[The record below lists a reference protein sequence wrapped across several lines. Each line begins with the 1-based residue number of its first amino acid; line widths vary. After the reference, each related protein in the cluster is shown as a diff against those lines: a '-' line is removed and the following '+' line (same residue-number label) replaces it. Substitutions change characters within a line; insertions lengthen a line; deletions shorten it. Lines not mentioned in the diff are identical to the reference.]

1 MTTRNELAMVATDK
15 QAAGAPADLID
26 PSGVPADQP
35 VRPAPRLAGLE
46 GRRILLL
53 DNGKLAATHGAN
65 AVLADAL
72 RAGLPEASWTQATVN
87 LLKAGDAD
95 IEPIADSLIAA
106 HQPDA
111 CVLAL
116 ADAGVTAHTALVGV
130 ALERRGI
137 PTVLLGTKLG
147 AGLGRALFRAR
158 APGLDVVVLDIVRT
172 DSAERVRATIAA
184 ELSRI
189 RALLTGDLAPAAAPP
204 ASLYPP
210 ALAQRWAEAAADMA
224 SFQDWAEQAGLGDG
238 LPLIPPTEAAV
249 AAHLA
254 TVEASADAVVYGP
267 ALTSGRTLR
276 VRDAAA
282 NAVMAGCPPRAFP
295 VVLAALRA
303 MAKPEYRL
311 SQAAITTHPSGNA
324 VVLSGV
330 DPALYGLSAG
340 AGCLGPGHRGNA
352 CVGRAVSL
360 SVLHLFG
367 ARPGEAD
374 LTIFGSP
381 AEFTY
386 CMAETDSA
394 TPWPPL
400 SRELGEG
407 RPGVLV
413 VKAEAPRNVLETLL
427 LTPEALCG
435 ALADAAVSLCANNSF
450 VPGDLLVFLNPEHA
464 ALFAAAGWTRQDLAS
479 AIHHQARVSRLR
491 VAGRGV
497 GPIRPRYMDALD
509 QLPVTRSPADVH
521 IVVAGAAGPQSMV
534 ALPWGYSR
542 GQWQAL

>member
-1 MTTRNELAMVATDK
+1 MAGTRTGDAPDILADPRGI
-15 QAAGAPADLID
+15 AAAD
-26 PSGVPADQP
+26 PS
-35 VRPAPRLAGLE
+35 RPAPRLVRLD
-46 GRRILLL
+46 GRRVLLL
-53 DNGKLAATHGAN
+53 DNGKLSVGDSPY

-72 RAGLPEASWTQATVN
+72 RAGLPEAAWSRAVIN
-87 LLKAGDAD
+87 LLATGD
-95 IEPIADSLIAA
+95 EEVERVADSLIAV
-106 HQPDA
+106 HQPEA

-116 ADAGVTAHTALVGV
+116 ADAGVTAHTVLVAV

-137 PTVLLGTKLG
+137 PTAVLATPLGS
-147 AGLGRALFRAR
+147 GLGRAIFRAR
-158 APGLDVVVLDIVRT
+158 VPGLDMIVLDIVRSDST
-172 DSAERVRATIAA
+172 DRVLALIAPEIPRVR
-184 ELSRI
+184 RM
-189 RALLTGDLAPAAAPP
+189 LTSDEAAAPAVP
-204 ASLYPP
+204 RALFPP
-210 ALAQRWAEAAADMA
+210 ESMPIWAAAATDMA
-224 SFQDWAEQAGLGDG
+224 SFQDWAEHAGLGDG
-238 LPLIPPTEAAV
+238 LPLIPPAKAAI
-249 AAHLA
+249 ASHLA
-254 TVEASADAVVYGP
+254 VVNVDPETVLYEA

-303 MAKPEYRL
+303 MAKPDYRL

-324 VVLSGV
+324 VILAGV
-330 DPALYGLSAG
+330 DAAVYGMSGG

-360 SVLHLFG
+360 TVLHLFG

-374 LTIFGSP
+374 LTMFGSP

-386 CMAETDSA
+386 CAAETQ
-394 TPWPPL
+394 TGNPWPSL
-400 SRELGEG
+400 SADLGDG
-407 RPGVLV
+407 KPGVFV
-413 VKAEAPRNVLETLL
+413 MKAESPRNILENMA

-435 ALADAAVSLCANNSF
+435 AIADASVSLCSNNSF
-450 VPGDLLVFLNPEHA
+450 VPGDLLVFLNPQHA
-464 ALFAAAGWTRQDLAS
+464 ALFASAGWTRQDLALG
-479 AIHHQARVSRLR
+479 IHDRARISRRR
-491 VAGRGV
+491 VTGRGV

-509 QLPVTRSPADVH
+509 WLPVTRSSGDVH